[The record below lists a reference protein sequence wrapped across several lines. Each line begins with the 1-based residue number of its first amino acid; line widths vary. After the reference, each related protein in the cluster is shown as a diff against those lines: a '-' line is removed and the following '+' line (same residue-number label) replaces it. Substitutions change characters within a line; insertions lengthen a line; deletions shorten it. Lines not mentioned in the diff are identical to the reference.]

1 LSSIAVKAFRFTLGE
16 SMVTI
21 GFLALLFSAVA
32 MAPGLWLPLGV
43 VAVMILLPSYLVSL
57 LIWRHYFGAR
67 SKNGDDWL
75 GKL

>member
-1 LSSIAVKAFRFTLGE
+1 MKAFRFTLGE

-43 VAVMILLPSYLVSL
+43 VALMI
-57 LIWRHYFGAR
+57 
-67 SKNGDDWL
+67 
-75 GKL
+75 